1 MKSSDFIQAIEKIEW
16 LSKADHISSVLN
28 TTYNWEWLPSSRD
41 QNNPFPIDILDKS
54 KELEKSLASI
64 SYKAAL
70 ISLRKVGP
78 ENSLLLDSP
87 HNYTETFKGAALYC
101 VRLAAKEYASGQK
114 GKWSE
119 ILEIYRKGRWPC
131 GIQEDGEWVIL

>member
-1 MKSSDFIQAIEKIEW
+1 MNNSDFIQAIEKIEW

-28 TTYNWEWLPSSRD
+28 TTYSWEWLPSSRD
-41 QNNPFPIDILDKS
+41 QNNPFPIGIPDED
-54 KELEKSLASI
+54 KELVKMLASK

-70 ISLRKVGP
+70 ISLRKVGS
-78 ENSLLLDSP
+78 ENPLLLDSP
-87 HNYTETFKGAALYC
+87 HDYTEAFKGAALYC

-119 ILEIYRKGRWPC
+119 ILEIYRKGKWPC
-131 GIQEDGEWVIL
+131 GIQEGGEWVIL